1 MFKKGQLVRN
11 KVSGDLFMVLESEL
25 MWFGF
30 IEVESVR
37 GFGKGSLRKC
47 DLELISNNF
56 KSKWCSDGGINLC
69 DQSL

>member
-11 KVSGDLFMVLESEL
+11 KFTGNLFTVIESEL

-37 GFGKGSLRKC
+37 GFGKGLVRKC
-47 DLELISNNF
+47 ELELIGNNF
-56 KSKWCSDGGINLC
+56 KFKGAK
-69 DQSL
+69 

>member
-37 GFGKGSLRKC
+37 WFGKGLLRKC
-47 DLELISNNF
+47 DLELIGNNF
-56 KSKWCSDGGINLC
+56 KSKGAK
-69 DQSL
+69 

>member
-11 KVSGDLFMVLESEL
+11 KSTGDLFTVIESEL

-37 GFGKGSLRKC
+37 GFGKGLIRKC

-56 KSKWCSDGGINLC
+56 KLKGVK
-69 DQSL
+69 

>member
-11 KVSGDLFMVLESEL
+11 KFTGNLFTVIESEL

-37 GFGKGSLRKC
+37 GFGKGLARKC
-47 DLELISNNF
+47 ELELIGNNF
-56 KSKWCSDGGINLC
+56 KFKGAK
-69 DQSL
+69 